1 MKWAAWVNDGG
12 NESGDQASQSG
23 TAAQIESV
31 DWINNPCRFK
41 AIPCDTKLVIEDS
54 HFH

>member
-31 DWINNPCRFK
+31 DWINKPVPLQSDPVR
-41 AIPCDTKLVIEDS
+41 
-54 HFH
+54 H